1 MPHWIVLLAAALG
14 AWVVLVVVGGHLAG
28 WTLDVLSRR
37 RRARLH
43 L

>member
-14 AWVVLVVVGGHLAG
+14 AWVVLVVVGGNLAG